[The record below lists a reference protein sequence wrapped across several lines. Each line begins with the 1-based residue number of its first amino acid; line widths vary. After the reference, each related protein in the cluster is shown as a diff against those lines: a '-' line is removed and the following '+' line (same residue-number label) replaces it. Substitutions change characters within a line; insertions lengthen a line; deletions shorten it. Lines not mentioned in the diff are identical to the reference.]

1 MSNYIEILKARA
13 VNLPY
18 LEEDKFRTIHP
29 TPLQPLDIKIDCN
42 QFVKEIEKFE
52 FKRWGNRYLELPR
65 YGLPLVNSNG
75 SMDNTIEPT
84 VGSLSH
90 WNEDFPEMPH
100 METDFTVATPA
111 MRIPSLSPLR
121 EFDGH
126 WTRSNILKWG
136 AGGEFK
142 PHIDT
147 TFPALWFR
155 LWGTTDPST
164 VELGFLNNGE
174 FDIVKD
180 IEPGRLYL
188 IDTSIIHVAR
198 ATGLNYQFFLS
209 LNVNVCSKLLNTLL
223 V

>member
-1 MSNYIEILKARA
+1 
-13 VNLPY
+13 
-18 LEEDKFRTIHP
+18 
-29 TPLQPLDIKIDCN
+29 
-42 QFVKEIEKFE
+42 
-52 FKRWGNRYLELPR
+52 
-65 YGLPLVNSNG
+65 
-75 SMDNTIEPT
+75 MDNTIEPT

-188 IDTSIIHVAR
+188 IDTSIVHIAR
-198 ATGLNYQFFLS
+198 ATRLNYQFFLS